1 MTQNN
6 SIDVTTIG
14 NAIVDIIA
22 QCNDNFLEEFKII
35 KASMDLIDEQRSK
48 TLFDNLENPK
58 IISGGSA
65 ANTAVGIAALGSNA
79 AFIGKVKND
88 ELGNTFKD
96 DIQKVGVSFNTALEN
111 DGPRTAS
118 SIILVTPDAERSMN
132 TFLGACVNL
141 DVQDLDE
148 NLIKNSK
155 IVYLEGYLF
164 DPPKAKEAFIKAAE
178 IAKNEDNLV
187 SMTLSDSFCVE
198 RHRSDFISFIQNH
211 VDILFCNEDE
221 IKSLFECDLEAA
233 KSKVQDMGK
242 ETVITL
248 GSKGSTVF
256 KGNLWT
262 SIDAFKP
269 KSITDTTGAG
279 DLFAAGYLHGR
290 SQNLSTEKCGKIGSV
305 SASEIISHVGARP
318 LEDLK
323 SLIAD

>member
-1 MTQNN
+1 MTQND

-22 QCNDNFLEEFKII
+22 QCNDKFLEEFKII
-35 KASMDLIDEQRSK
+35 KASMDLIDEQRSM
-48 TLFDNLENPK
+48 TLFNNLEKPK

-65 ANTAVGIAALGSNA
+65 ANTAVGIAALGSKA
-79 AFIGKVKND
+79 AFIGKVKDD
-88 ELGNTFKD
+88 ELGNTFKV
-96 DIQKVGVSFNTALEN
+96 DIQKVGVSFSTALES

-141 DVQDLDE
+141 DVKDLDE

-178 IAKNEDNLV
+178 IAKNEQNLV

-256 KGNLWT
+256 KGDSWT

-323 SLIAD
+323 KLI